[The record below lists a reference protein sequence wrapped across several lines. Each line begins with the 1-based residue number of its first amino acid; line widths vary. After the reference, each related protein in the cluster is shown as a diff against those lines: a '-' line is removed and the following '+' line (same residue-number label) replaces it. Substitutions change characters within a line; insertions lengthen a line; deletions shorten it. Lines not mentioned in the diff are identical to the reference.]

1 MKTIEKGKYQLLKFK
16 FTILYW
22 FSLRKRGR
30 RAPSKISSPLARLE
44 GLILRQIFRVVTR
57 YMGSG
62 INGLFGNG
70 IRDQSSGIWDYN
82 PWDRDLQCFVESG
95 IKIRNVFGMRDQNSQ
110 RFWDQGSKF
119 SGRNTGSVMKKYTSL
134 RPWNIGLFTPMVTG
148 RAHRQTV
155 AVVVIEIWALSKY
168 LSLACTQIALA
179 CVQPP
184 LPSKKIGKERR
195 GGEGRLYTG

>member
-1 MKTIEKGKYQLLKFK
+1 
-16 FTILYW
+16 
-22 FSLRKRGR
+22 
-30 RAPSKISSPLARLE
+30 
-44 GLILRQIFRVVTR
+44 
-57 YMGSG
+57 MGSG

-134 RPWNIGLFTPMVTG
+134 RPWLFHTERYPLNVPMWHCDIANVRKIDYSTLTPS
-148 RAHRQTV
+148 
-155 AVVVIEIWALSKY
+155 L
-168 LSLACTQIALA
+168 LSLNLVRKLWCCDAHKLQGPIPYSPNRA
-179 CVQPP
+179 
-184 LPSKKIGKERR
+184 PSVNVAWKGMNYEKSQMQSTVTPSTPKCGKDI
-195 GGEGRLYTG
+195 TKPWMITKSS